1 MIRRHVQCLFGEV
14 PRVFDVED
22 DRGRAVA
29 SSSLPPRP
37 SEQSTR
43 GLHLWV
49 GWRLAKPGVPRALG
63 LPPKGLACCESRG
76 ARHGRYGPSGL
87 SLGRSPLRHR
97 GSVPGELGRGL
108 IWLQTAVAEVVGR
121 RCRYGLIRYRSCA
134 RLETAVRGQGGAV
147 RLLVVPI
154 QDLGLLDQRE
164 RLQAAFLGFVIQEL
178 REPPVAIDG
187 SVTNLLEAA
196 ADLDPVAAPV
206 G

>member
-1 MIRRHVQCLFGEV
+1 M
-14 PRVFDVED
+14 
-22 DRGRAVA
+22 
-29 SSSLPPRP
+29 
-37 SEQSTR
+37 
-43 GLHLWV
+43 
-49 GWRLAKPGVPRALG
+49 
-63 LPPKGLACCESRG
+63 
-76 ARHGRYGPSGL
+76 
-87 SLGRSPLRHR
+87 
-97 GSVPGELGRGL
+97 
-108 IWLQTAVAEVVGR
+108 
-121 RCRYGLIRYRSCA
+121 
-134 RLETAVRGQGGAV
+134 